1 MLKNK
6 VSCARVLFMA
16 QSYRWLKFLVIFV
29 IMKWSCSIVSL
40 TLIWLGFL
48 GIRFEVGSGH
58 IPSRLCLKLVRIM
71 LETSNLARKYTRIC
85 SFRKFTFS
93 YQNCLNFADASI
105 FLQKKQCLLAKIV
118 SFVKT
123 KVWESC
129 VRDILVLFF
138 SFCKIKGYY

>member
-6 VSCARVLFMA
+6 VSYARVLFMA

-48 GIRFEVGSGH
+48 GILFEVGSGD

-71 LETSNLARKYTRIC
+71 LETSNLARKYTPIC
-85 SFRKFTFS
+85 SF
-93 YQNCLNFADASI
+93 ADVSI
-105 FLQKKQCLLAKIV
+105 FLQKIAF
-118 SFVKT
+118 FVQKST
-123 KVWESC
+123 FTQSNS
-129 VRDILVLFF
+129 VRAVLEIF
-138 SFCKIKGYY
+138 